1 MIAEPLVYI
10 SKLEPTDVGICP
22 VSSRNGT
29 REYDDEIV
37 FALRIQKG
45 SSPPKSVCGC
55 PFSIIQ
61 AKKSFSTKFAGHVHM
76 CASTIAAP
84 TK

>member
-10 SKLEPTDVGICP
+10 SKLEPVDVGICP

-29 REYDDEIV
+29 REYYDEIV

-45 SSPPKSVCGC
+45 SPPKSVCWC

-61 AKKSFSTKFAGHVHM
+61 AKKKVLVLNLQDM
-76 CASTIAAP
+76 CICTLVLLQLQ
-84 TK
+84 